1 MLLMKNNQHCGSNI
15 NSDLHQAVSHHP
27 LHYLCLISNP
37 ITWAGVY
44 IIKRSRFVSL
54 CNDLWTP
61 LYSLCALVGS
71 STLEV
76 NICCSLKSRF
86 GRSNTVNLKH
96 SLLIR
101 SLVYFAGG
109 KPSQPAKKNPLAFKP
124 CWTATTCTAWGP
136 NMKRACRWNRGYL
149 NFSTLPKL

>member
-109 KPSQPAKKNPLAFKP
+109 KPPLPAKKNLWHSNPAGQLQLVQLGAQ
-124 CWTATTCTAWGP
+124 T
-136 NMKRACRWNRGYL
+136 WNVHVGEIVAI
-149 NFSTLPKL
+149 